1 MSLYFNQRFTS
12 VFVASAFL
20 VGCAS
25 HSDQDLVAIAEN
37 SVADLPEWSEQST
50 DAYQQTELTQLMNIP
65 QLNTLI
71 AQAMKSN
78 PSLQQTLMALKISYA
93 EKGITASSRIPEL
106 SASTSAYYENEDSD
120 YFKNELS
127 VSWEIDLWNRIG
139 DQVNAADKDISAD
152 IANLQDA
159 KDALAASI
167 MRSWLQISLQKQKI
181 DIETS
186 QLKLLED
193 TESLILDLYR
203 SGLGDLEDL
212 DTAKTNSA
220 VTRATV
226 VEYKELLAQYER
238 GLTLTLGQ
246 VNKDVA
252 YDIPSEFSEVMIPLA
267 LLPSQSIANRP
278 DVQNALYTL
287 QAEDFRTNAAHKA
300 RLPSLDL
307 SLALTGSDSYSFS
320 DALFS
325 NPVWSI
331 LSQLSAPIFDGGKLK
346 NQAEQ
351 AELTQQR
358 AYWIYQDTLLTAAN
372 EVDNALGLE
381 RALAERERNYYEALE
396 SALRSYESYQDKYQQ
411 GLVDVYDLISI
422 QGSTFD
428 VRSQLAQIQYERLT
442 NRIDLGLALGLG
454 VNK

>member
-1 MSLYFNQRFTS
+1 MSLHFYQRLTS
-12 VFVASAFL
+12 ILVAGAFL
-20 VGCAS
+20 GGCAS
-25 HSDQDLVAIAEN
+25 TSEQDLVAAAGN
-37 SVADLPEWSEQST
+37 SVAHIPEWSDQSS
-50 DAYQQTELTQLMNIP
+50 DAHSQTELTQLMNIP

-78 PSLQQTLMALKISYA
+78 PSLQQTLLALKISYA
-93 EKGITASSRIPEL
+93 EKGITASNRIPEL
-106 SASTSAYYENEDSD
+106 SASTAVYNEDEDSD

-127 VSWEIDLWNRIG
+127 ISWEIDLWNRIG
-139 DQVNAADKDISAD
+139 NQVNAADKDISAD
-152 IANLQDA
+152 IANLNAA

-181 DIETS
+181 NIEKS
-186 QLKLLED
+186 HLKLLED
-193 TESLILDLYR
+193 TESLILDKYR

-220 VTRATV
+220 VTRSTL
-226 VEYKELLAQYER
+226 VEYNEILAQYER

-246 VNKDVA
+246 FNKEVS
-252 YDIPSEFSEVMIPLA
+252 YDIPAEFSDVMIPLA

-278 DVQNALYTL
+278 DVQSALYTL
-287 QAEDFRTNAAHKA
+287 QAEDLRTNAAYKA
-300 RLPSLDL
+300 RLPSLSL
-307 SLALTGSDSYSFS
+307 SLALTDSDSYSFS

-325 NPVWSI
+325 NPVWSL

-381 RALAERERNYYEALE
+381 RALAEREQHYHDALE

-411 GLVDVYDLISI
+411 GLVDIYDLISI
-422 QGSTFD
+422 QENTFAI
-428 VRSQLAQIQYERLT
+428 RSQLAQIQYERLS